1 MKPFDSVHFSLLL
14 AIAGFA
20 ILLAYLVR
28 NQLVP
33 SRPVRIGLALVLA
46 GNELFRY
53 FHYGI
58 QFPDNLPL
66 HLCSISTWMAVIAC
80 LTLAPAAVEFA
91 YFEGLAGATLAL
103 INPDLPGRVKAN
115 PVSYEA
121 IRYFIEHGGIV
132 IAVSALLFGRIV
144 TLRPGALL
152 RGHNMWFAYGMFL
165 LGFNW
170 LFGTN
175 YLYLSRKPLH
185 PSLLDY
191 LGPWPLY
198 LVAGELVAVVLFWL
212 LWLPFRARAAPVEI
226 AATRSESYSSRS
238 TSSGLRLRRR

>member
-1 MKPFDSVHFSLLL
+1 VKAFDSIHFSVLL

-20 ILLAYLVR
+20 VLLAYSVR

-33 SRPVRIGLALVLA
+33 SRPVRYGLALVLA

-58 QFPDNLPL
+58 QFPNNLPL
-66 HLCSISTWMAVIAC
+66 HLCTISTWMAVIAC
-80 LTLAPAAVEFA
+80 LTMAPLAVEFA

-103 INPDLPGRVKAN
+103 INPDLPGRVKAD

-132 IAVSALLFGRIV
+132 IAVSALIFGRMV

-152 RGHNMWFAYGMFL
+152 RGHNMWFVYGFFL

-191 LGPWPLY
+191 MGPWPLY
-198 LVAGELVAVVLFWL
+198 LVAGELAAMGLFWL
-212 LWLPFRARAAPVEI
+212 LWLPVRPRAASAEAI
-226 AATRSESYSSRS
+226 HSYSWRS
-238 TSSGLRLRRR
+238 TSRGLR